1 MYSIADLL
9 DALTGKGMNAS
20 RMLVSDAVI
29 DSRQVTPSALFIALQ
44 GERVDGHDY
53 LDEAFSRGA
62 LAALIEKKVDT
73 RYPVI
78 DTRSA
83 LPENFPIPEP
93 PFCIH
98 VDKTLTA
105 LQKAAAN
112 WRKKLNVKV
121 IGITGSVGKSTTKEL
136 VAEVLSQRYSIIKN
150 PGNFNNEIGLPLTML
165 QMTDA
170 TEIAVLEMGFY
181 IPGEIKF
188 LCDIAKPGVGIV
200 TNIGTVHA
208 ERAGSQEMIAKGK
221 VELLENLPPS
231 PLGTAIVNV
240 DDPWVRWMMDKTK
253 ANLLTYSQETDA
265 DITARNIVG
274 LGLDGI
280 EFTLSNKVRTQRIR
294 VPIIGTHS
302 IMTILRAA
310 AAGFA
315 MGLTWD
321 EVITGLQTSSSQLRL
336 TAVKSNKGAL
346 ILDDTYNATPESTVA
361 ALNLL
366 GEIKGRRIAVLGDM
380 YELGQYEKSGHELVG
395 EVAAKTT
402 DELITV
408 GIKAKIIAESAL
420 ANGLPL
426 SRITCT
432 DTISEVIDILLPQIN
447 QGDVV
452 LIKGSHGLRM
462 DRIVREIEASV

>member
-1 MYSIADLL
+1 
-9 DALTGKGMNAS
+9 
-20 RMLVSDAVI
+20 
-29 DSRQVTPSALFIALQ
+29 
-44 GERVDGHDY
+44 
-53 LDEAFSRGA
+53 
-62 LAALIEKKVDT
+62 
-73 RYPVI
+73 
-78 DTRSA
+78 
-83 LPENFPIPEP
+83 
-93 PFCIH
+93 
-98 VDKTLTA
+98 
-105 LQKAAAN
+105 
-112 WRKKLNVKV
+112 
-121 IGITGSVGKSTTKEL
+121 
-136 VAEVLSQRYSIIKN
+136 
-150 PGNFNNEIGLPLTML
+150 
-165 QMTDA
+165 
-170 TEIAVLEMGFY
+170 
-181 IPGEIKF
+181 
-188 LCDIAKPGVGIV
+188 VGIV

-221 VELLENLPPS
+221 VELFENLPPS

-240 DDPWVRWMMDKTK
+240 DDPWVRWMMDKTR
-253 ANLLTYSQETDA
+253 ADLLTYSQETDA

-280 EFTLSNKVRTQRIR
+280 EFTLSNKERTQRIR

-321 EVITGLQTSSSQLRL
+321 EVITGLQTSTSQLRL
-336 TAVKSNKGAL
+336 TAVKSNTGAL

-380 YELGQYEKSGHELVG
+380 FELGQYEKSGHELVG
-395 EVAAKTT
+395 IVASKTA

-408 GIKAKIIAESAL
+408 GNRAKIIAESAL
-420 ANGLPL
+420 ANGFPS

-432 DTISEVIDILLPQIN
+432 DTISEAIDILLPQIN
-447 QGDVV
+447 QGDIV

-462 DRIVREIEASV
+462 DRIVREIEASA